1 MLTVW
6 FCSFAGTG
14 PGPDSLKRGEWG
26 SHRLGREMWSD
37 WACSEP
43 TGGLEHCLVWISV
56 AGMAGT
62 RCPPGWGVGTRSE
75 TSCLGKGSKEPW
87 HGW

>member
-26 SHRLGREMWSD
+26 PSSWGERNGVIGFVLSQPEAWSSALYGFL
-37 WACSEP
+37 WPVWQFPEGQAP
-43 TGGLEHCLVWISV
+43 TQAGGGDQVRNIMF
-56 AGMAGT
+56 G
-62 RCPPGWGVGTRSE
+62 
-75 TSCLGKGSKEPW
+75 
-87 HGW
+87 